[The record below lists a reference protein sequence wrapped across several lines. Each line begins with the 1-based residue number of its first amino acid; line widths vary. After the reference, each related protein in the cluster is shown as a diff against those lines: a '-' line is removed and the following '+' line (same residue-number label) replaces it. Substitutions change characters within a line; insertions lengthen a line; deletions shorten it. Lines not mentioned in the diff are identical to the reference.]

1 MPVTYPRD
9 VERGIHYIPSVDM
22 TYPRDASHACRLWFT
37 SVSPKRAIASP
48 LWPTPALERQGPKD
62 TIGKIAT
69 HMIYISGRQWH
80 IPTDIV
86 VIVRFGSLVCIL
98 NQTQAKLASAPA
110 LCTKCWWRVRRKEA
124 IQIPARLL
132 CWLLPWPQSYH
143 LATNAAPGTHVI
155 GFR

>member
-22 TYPRDASHACRLWFT
+22 AYPRDASDACRLWFT

-110 LCTKCWWRVRRKEA
+110 PCTKCWWRVRRKEA
-124 IQIPARLL
+124 IQVPARLL

-143 LATNAAPGTHVI
+143 WQ
-155 GFR
+155 

>member
-22 TYPRDASHACRLWFT
+22 TYPRDASDACRLWFT

-86 VIVRFGSLVCIL
+86 VII
-98 NQTQAKLASAPA
+98 PA

-124 IQIPARLL
+124 IQVPARLL

-143 LATNAAPGTHVI
+143 WQALDKSARFFQESHFASGEAAFVSEM
-155 GFR
+155 